1 GDDRG
6 SDFGRAGGR
15 YGDAVYRPAYRH
27 AAPGGARSLPVQRL
41 SRSGGAPGP
50 AAHPAI
56 PGIAAAP
63 GLTGPPPATTAPA
76 HRTGAPGPGLPVQ
89 RLAAATPSAADGHGA
104 GGTLPVQRQAAGPAP
119 ARAGTA
125 AAAPGRVRNGPV
137 ATSAEALAVQRLRS
151 SLASAPAPSA
161 PALPVQRREAPA
173 ATAPP
178 PPSPER
184 SRGGP
189 GPSFEPAALT
199 NAQVSLL
206 AQRLVASK
214 PTRTA
219 LAYALAGP
227 LVEPLGQRLSEDRRA
242 RESVAEMLFEPL
254 LRHLGKRGR
263 LDELARMLL
272 NPMSRL
278 LRVELRQDRE
288 RIGRLRDA
296 RR

>member
-1 GDDRG
+1 
-6 SDFGRAGGR
+6 AG
-15 YGDAVYRPAYRH
+15 
-27 AAPGGARSLPVQRL
+27 
-41 SRSGGAPGP
+41 
-50 AAHPAI
+50 
-56 PGIAAAP
+56 
-63 GLTGPPPATTAPA
+63 
-76 HRTGAPGPGLPVQ
+76 
-89 RLAAATPSAADGHGA
+89 
-104 GGTLPVQRQAAGPAP
+104 
-119 ARAGTA
+119 
-125 AAAPGRVRNGPV
+125 
-137 ATSAEALAVQRLRS
+137 
-151 SLASAPAPSA
+151 
-161 PALPVQRREAPA
+161 PA